1 MRQAEELGLP
11 KAPQRKIGLA
21 QNVADAKISQTS
33 LQLEPGSGPAR
44 ASQSRQR
51 TLVRPYRTHLQQ
63 RHHVVAQGNCRWEL
77 HRTETMSSAG
87 I

>member
-21 QNVADAKISQTS
+21 QNVADAKISQGHHCS
-33 LQLEPGSGPAR
+33 WSQEADQQEH
-44 ASQSRQR
+44 QSRQR
-51 TLVRPYRTHLQQ
+51 TSVGPYRTHLQQ

-77 HRTETMSSAG
+77 RRTETMSSAG